1 MRRRWWQ
8 PLLIYAR
15 PEAPR
20 LLVVGLL
27 MLVGV
32 FVDLLKPWPLKLI
45 VDNVLVQ
52 APLPERAVGLT
63 ALPGAVTATGQLAW
77 LAAAT
82 VGLFVIA
89 QLLAAVQRYIQA
101 GASSRMTYH
110 LGSALYDH
118 LQRLSLRYYSGQKT
132 GDLVRR
138 VTADSG
144 CVRDLCIGVGM
155 QLLMSVTTLVMMFAV
170 MWRLDPLLS
179 TVALF
184 VVPFLLILMR
194 VFDRPMTERGYAY
207 QQMEGEMMAMAE
219 QTLTSLPVVQAFNR
233 EEYED
238 RRFRDLSHSTLA
250 AYLRSILS
258 QTQFGVGVGSV
269 TALGTAVMMAFG
281 GMQVLSGALTVG
293 TLLVFLAYLA
303 ALYAPLENIAYLA
316 ATYASAAASGRR
328 VLEVI
333 AAEDRIQD
341 APGARPLPAK
351 TRGHVRLEGV
361 SFGYEEGRPT
371 LRQVD
376 LEAQPGETVAIV
388 GETGVGKSTLVSLIP
403 RFYDPWE
410 GRVTLDGVDI
420 REIELVSL
428 RSQVAVLLQEPFLLP
443 LSVADNIAYGRPGAS
458 REEIERAAI
467 AAQAHEFIC
476 RLPQEYNT
484 IIGERGATLSGG
496 QRQRLAIARAL
507 LKDAP
512 VLILDEPTAAL
523 DAETEAQ
530 LMAALQRLMAGR
542 TTFVIAHRLSTIAQ
556 AQQIIVLGHGGIE
569 ERGTHQSLLMRRG
582 AYYRLYPLQDSKVTP
597 ENELELGGKPANGV

>member
-1 MRRRWWQ
+1 MRRRWWR
-8 PLLIYAR
+8 PLLIYVR
-15 PEAPR
+15 PETPR
-20 LLVVGLL
+20 LLVVSLL

-52 APLPERAVGLT
+52 APLPGWTAGLA
-63 ALPGAVTATGQLAW
+63 ALPGAGTPTGQLAW

-82 VGLFVIA
+82 VGLFVAA
-89 QLLAAVQRYIQA
+89 QLLAAVRGYVQA
-101 GASSRMTYH
+101 GASSRMTYD
-110 LGSALYDH
+110 LGGALYDH
-118 LQRLSLRYYSGQKT
+118 LQRLSLRYHSHQKT

-138 VTADSG
+138 VTADSR
-144 CVRDLCIGVGM
+144 CVRDLSIGVGL
-155 QLLMSVTTLVMMFAV
+155 QLLTSLISLVMMFAV

-179 TVALF
+179 LVALF
-184 VVPFLLILMR
+184 VVPFLLILIR

-207 QQMEGEMMAMAE
+207 QQMEAEMMALAE

-238 RRFRDLSHSTLA
+238 RRFRDLTHKTLTE
-250 AYLRSILS
+250 YLRSVLA

-269 TALGTAVMMAFG
+269 TAVGTAVMMAIG
-281 GMQVLSGALTVG
+281 GMQVLSGSLTVG
-293 TLLVFLAYLA
+293 SLLVFLAYLA
-303 ALYAPLENIAYLA
+303 ALYAPLENLAYLA

-333 AAEDRIQD
+333 AADDMVQD
-341 APGARPLPAK
+341 TPGAQPLSTKA
-351 TRGHVRLEGV
+351 RGHIRLEDIT
-361 SFGYEEGRPT
+361 FGYEEGRPT

-376 LEAQPGETVAIV
+376 LEARPGEIVAIV
-388 GETGVGKSTLVSLIP
+388 GETGAGKSTLVSLIP

-410 GRVTLDGVDI
+410 GRVTLDGVDVRGI
-420 REIELVSL
+420 QLASL
-428 RSQVAVLLQEPFLLP
+428 RGQVAVLLQEPFLLP

-458 REEIERAAI
+458 RAEIERAAV

-476 RLPQEYNT
+476 RLPQGYDAVV
-484 IIGERGATLSGG
+484 GERGATLSGG

-512 VLILDEPTAAL
+512 VLILDEPTSAL

-530 LMAALQRLMAGR
+530 LMEALQRLMAGR
-542 TTFVIAHRLSTIAQ
+542 TTLIIAHRLSTIRA
-556 AQQIIVLGHGGIE
+556 ADQILALQSGRITEAGS
-569 ERGTHQSLLMRRG
+569 ER
-582 AYYRLYPLQDSKVTP
+582 YR
-597 ENELELGGKPANGV
+597 